1 MVCVYAPLLLCCGV
15 PGCESVKRWR
25 WQRRTLSTPAGLSWC
40 GTAKATSAVS
50 RHGRVGVGPTPAMAG
65 PAPRTADRPLVL
77 RDQWSDVRSPL
88 GTRRRASRATS
99 SSRACRSQTPVRAT
113 STPPRARSRTSTRGR
128 RPERDSASAP
138 SRKSWGDFGLSP
150 RHRQRGGDRSR
161 ALAATA
167 DDSGSSRAAPL
178 ALPRGSSSLDAD
190 QMPRWGCRSVAAP
203 RAEDDTNTAAARRE

>member
-1 MVCVYAPLLLCCGV
+1 M
-15 PGCESVKRWR
+15 
-25 WQRRTLSTPAGLSWC
+25 AGL
-40 GTAKATSAVS
+40 
-50 RHGRVGVGPTPAMAG
+50 
-65 PAPRTADRPLVL
+65 APRAADRSLVL

-99 SSRACRSQTPVRAT
+99 CSRARRSQTPVRAT

-128 RPERDSASAP
+128 RPERDSASAR

-178 ALPRGSSSLDAD
+178 ALPREAKAGPGHSADRAGPSLRSWRVVTVLAASPGGD
-190 QMPRWGCRSVAAP
+190 QPGARI
-203 RAEDDTNTAAARRE
+203 EDHAAAVAVVRGEHFAQALDGTGRLAVVQAR